1 MVLCRAGQSRITA
14 RSEMN
19 PQDSQLKSVAAVAQ
33 EADGFAKRLAD
44 QMRDDP
50 SNRFQGMPSDG
61 ESREAY
67 EALGRSGWI
76 GLHWPETIGGGGL
89 TAAHTDAAEE
99 RFGYHWLPL
108 CSYLLGVKTI
118 GNAILRFASA
128 ELTERI
134 LPEVIAG
141 QTVFC
146 QGFSEPGAGSDLAAL
161 RTRAVKRP
169 GGYVV
174 SGHKIWTSSAQMA
187 DWIYL
192 AVRTDPDAIRPH
204 RGLSVLVCR
213 MDTPGIQVR
222 EFPTL
227 GGGVLCE
234 VWLDEVYV
242 PEDQLVGDQD
252 GGWQVLMGTLDY
264 ERVTSEKVGVVARV
278 VDELE
283 AVAERADHRSE
294 LRAVRGELDA
304 ARELGRAASRH
315 LMRGVP
321 ASGVSSMCKLSVA
334 LLCRRIAR
342 LGMDV
347 LGAEALIDGGVHD
360 GVAGKV
366 AALRRATVGATIAGG
381 ASEIQRRV
389 IARRSLNLASR

>member
-1 MVLCRAGQSRITA
+1 MTS
-14 RSEMN
+14 
-19 PQDSQLKSVAAVAQ
+19 QDSQMKSITAVAQ

-44 QMRDDP
+44 QLHDDP

-67 EALGRSGWI
+67 EALGRGGWI
-76 GLHWPETIGGGGL
+76 GLHWPLTIGGGGL

-118 GNAILRFASA
+118 GNAILRFATV
-128 ELTERI
+128 ELIERM

-146 QGFSEPGAGSDLAAL
+146 QGFSEPGAGSDLASL
-161 RTRAVKRP
+161 RTRAVKSP
-169 GGYVV
+169 GGYLV

-192 AVRTDPDAIRPH
+192 AVRTDPDAVRPH

-213 MDTPGIQVR
+213 MDAPGIQVR
-222 EFPTL
+222 EFSTL
-227 GGGVLCE
+227 GGGALCE
-234 VWLDEVYV
+234 VWLDEVFV
-242 PEDQLVGDQD
+242 SEDQLVGELN
-252 GGWQVLMGTLDY
+252 GGWQVMMGTLDY
-264 ERVTSEKVGVVARV
+264 ERVTSEKVGVLARV

-283 AVAERADHRSE
+283 TVAGRAEHRSQ

-304 ARELGRAASRH
+304 ARELGRAATRQ
-315 LMRGVP
+315 LMQGLP

-334 LLCRRIAR
+334 LLCKRVAR

-347 LGAEALIDGGVHD
+347 LGVSALIDGGVHD

-389 IARRSLNLASR
+389 IARRSLGLPSH

>member
-1 MVLCRAGQSRITA
+1 MGLGRTGEHGLERIDA
-14 RSEMN
+14 QM
-19 PQDSQLKSVAAVAQ
+19 KSIATVTE
-33 EADGFAKRLAD
+33 EADRFAAQLAD
-44 QMRDDP
+44 QLRDDP

-61 ESREAY
+61 ESRQAY
-67 EALGRSGWI
+67 ETLGRGGWI
-76 GLHWPETIGGGGL
+76 GLHWPQTIGGAGL
-89 TAAHTDAAEE
+89 TAAHTDAVEE
-99 RFGYHWLPL
+99 RLGYHWLPL

-118 GNAILRFASA
+118 GNAIHRFASA
-128 ELTERI
+128 ELSERV

-141 QTVFC
+141 ESVFC
-146 QGFSEPGAGSDLAAL
+146 QGFSEPGAGSDLASL
-161 RTRAVKRP
+161 RTRAVRCP
-169 GGYVV
+169 GGYLV

-192 AVRTDPDAIRPH
+192 AARTDPEASRPH
-204 RGLSVLVCR
+204 RGLSVLICR

-227 GGGVLCE
+227 GGGALCE
-234 VWLDEVYV
+234 VWLDEVFV
-242 PEDQLVGDQD
+242 AEDQLVGEHN
-252 GGWQVLMGTLDY
+252 GGWKVLMGTLDY

-283 AVAERADHRSE
+283 AVTEHPHHRAQ

-304 ARELGRAASRH
+304 ARELGREATRQLSQG
-315 LMRGVP
+315 LP
-321 ASGVSSMCKLSVA
+321 ASGLSSMCKLSVA
-334 LLCRRIAR
+334 LLCKRVAR

-347 LGAEALIDGGVHD
+347 LGAEALIDGGVQD

-389 IARRSLNLASR
+389 IARRSLGLASH

>member
-1 MVLCRAGQSRITA
+1 M
-14 RSEMN
+14 
-19 PQDSQLKSVAAVAQ
+19 DSPNIQMKSIATVTQ
-33 EADGFAKRLAD
+33 EADRFAAQLAD
-44 QMRDDP
+44 QLRDDP
-50 SNRFQGMPSDG
+50 WNRFQGMPSDG
-61 ESREAY
+61 DSREAY
-67 EALGRSGWI
+67 EALGRGGWI
-76 GLHWPETIGGGGL
+76 GLHWPETIGGHGL
-89 TAAHTDAAEE
+89 TAAHTDAVEE

-134 LPEVIAG
+134 LPEVTAG
-141 QTVFC
+141 RIVFC
-146 QGFSEPGAGSDLAAL
+146 QGFSEPGAGSDLASL
-161 RTRAVKRP
+161 RTRAVKRT
-169 GGYVV
+169 GGYLV

-204 RGLSVLVCR
+204 RGLSVLLCR

-227 GGGVLCE
+227 GGGLLCE
-234 VWLDEVYV
+234 VWLDEVFV
-242 PEDQLVGDQD
+242 PEDQLVGDQN
-252 GGWQVLMGTLDY
+252 GGWQVLMGTLDF
-264 ERVTSEKVGVVARV
+264 ERVTSEKVGVVACV

-283 AVAERADHRSE
+283 AVAERAEHRSE
-294 LRAVRGELDA
+294 LRTVRGELDA
-304 ARELGRAASRH
+304 ARELGREASRH
-315 LMRGVP
+315 LMQGLP

-334 LLCRRIAR
+334 LLCKRVSR

-360 GVAGKV
+360 GIAGKV

-389 IARRSLNLASR
+389 IARRSLGLASYRA

>member
-1 MVLCRAGQSRITA
+1 MTS
-14 RSEMN
+14 
-19 PQDSQLKSVAAVAQ
+19 QDSQMKSITAVAQ

-44 QMRDDP
+44 QLHDDP

-67 EALGRSGWI
+67 EALGRGGWI
-76 GLHWPETIGGGGL
+76 GLHWPLTIGGGGL

-118 GNAILRFASA
+118 GNAILRFATV
-128 ELTERI
+128 ELIERM

-146 QGFSEPGAGSDLAAL
+146 QGFSEPGAGSDLASL
-161 RTRAVKRP
+161 RTRAVKSP
-169 GGYVV
+169 GGYLV

-192 AVRTDPDAIRPH
+192 AVRTDPDAVRPH

-222 EFPTL
+222 EFSTL
-227 GGGVLCE
+227 GGGALCE
-234 VWLDEVYV
+234 VWLDEVFV
-242 PEDQLVGDQD
+242 SEDQLVGELN
-252 GGWQVLMGTLDY
+252 GGWQVMMGTLDY
-264 ERVTSEKVGVVARV
+264 ERVTSEKVGVLARV

-283 AVAERADHRSE
+283 TVAERAEHRSQ

-304 ARELGRAASRH
+304 ARELGRAATRQ
-315 LMRGVP
+315 LMQGLP

-334 LLCRRIAR
+334 LLCKRVAR

-347 LGAEALIDGGVHD
+347 LGVSALIDGGVHD

-389 IARRSLNLASR
+389 IARRSLGLPSH

>member
-1 MVLCRAGQSRITA
+1 M
-14 RSEMN
+14 
-19 PQDSQLKSVAAVAQ
+19 DSQDPQMKDIADVAR
-33 EADGFAKRLAD
+33 EANDFAERLAN
-44 QMRDDP
+44 QLQDDP
-50 SNRFQGMPSDG
+50 STRFQGMPSDG
-61 ESREAY
+61 DSRAAY
-67 EALGRSGWI
+67 EALGDGGWI
-76 GLHWPETIGGGGL
+76 GLHWPEAIGGGGL
-89 TAAHTDAAEE
+89 TAAHTDAVEE
-99 RFGYHWLPL
+99 RLGYHWLPL

-118 GNAILRFASA
+118 GNAILRFASP
-128 ELTERI
+128 ELTERV

-161 RTRAVKRP
+161 RTRAVKSAE
-169 GGYVV
+169 GYLV

-192 AVRTDPDAIRPH
+192 AVRTDPEAARPH
-204 RGLSVLVCR
+204 RGLSVLICQ
-213 MDTPGIQVR
+213 MDAPGIQVR

-234 VWLDEVYV
+234 VWLDEVFV
-242 PEDQLVGDQD
+242 PEDQLVGDLN

-283 AVAERADHRSE
+283 AVAERDEHRSE
-294 LRAVRGELDA
+294 LLTVRGELDA
-304 ARELGRAASRH
+304 ARELGREASRQ
-315 LMRGVP
+315 LMQGLP

-334 LLCRRIAR
+334 LLCKRVAR

-347 LGAEALIDGGVHD
+347 LGAEALIDGGVND

-389 IARRSLNLASR
+389 IARRGLGLASH

>member
-1 MVLCRAGQSRITA
+1 MTS
-14 RSEMN
+14 
-19 PQDSQLKSVAAVAQ
+19 QDSQMKSITAVAQ

-44 QMRDDP
+44 QLHDDP

-67 EALGRSGWI
+67 EALGRGGWI
-76 GLHWPETIGGGGL
+76 GLHWPLTIGGGGL

-118 GNAILRFASA
+118 GNAILRFATV
-128 ELTERI
+128 ELIERM

-146 QGFSEPGAGSDLAAL
+146 QGFSEPGAGSDLASL
-161 RTRAVKRP
+161 RTRAVKSP
-169 GGYVV
+169 GGYLV

-192 AVRTDPDAIRPH
+192 AVRTDPDAVRPH

-213 MDTPGIQVR
+213 MDAPGIQVR
-222 EFPTL
+222 EFSTL
-227 GGGVLCE
+227 GGGALCE
-234 VWLDEVYV
+234 VWLDEVFV
-242 PEDQLVGDQD
+242 SEDQMVGELN
-252 GGWQVLMGTLDY
+252 GGWQVMMGTLDY
-264 ERVTSEKVGVVARV
+264 ERVTSEKVGVLARV

-283 AVAERADHRSE
+283 TVAGRAEHRSQ

-304 ARELGRAASRH
+304 ARELGRAATRQ
-315 LMRGVP
+315 LMQGLP

-334 LLCRRIAR
+334 LLCKRVAR

-347 LGAEALIDGGVHD
+347 LGVSALIDGGVHD

-389 IARRSLNLASR
+389 IARRSLGLPSH